1 MKNALLAS
9 NFNRVSK
16 KSYVGVNHGFI
27 TYELTDKM
35 KRWVLV
41 ARFRGCYLPQITIF
55 FRLLYVLLAVRKSWS
70 QICHSCIL
78 KEKLH

>member
-35 KRWVLV
+35 KR
-41 ARFRGCYLPQITIF
+41 
-55 FRLLYVLLAVRKSWS
+55 
-70 QICHSCIL
+70 
-78 KEKLH
+78 

>member
-41 ARFRGCYLPQITIF
+41 ARFRGCYLPQITISLDCYMF
-55 FRLLYVLLAVRKSWS
+55 YWLYANLDHKYVIVVF
-70 QICHSCIL
+70 
-78 KEKLH
+78 